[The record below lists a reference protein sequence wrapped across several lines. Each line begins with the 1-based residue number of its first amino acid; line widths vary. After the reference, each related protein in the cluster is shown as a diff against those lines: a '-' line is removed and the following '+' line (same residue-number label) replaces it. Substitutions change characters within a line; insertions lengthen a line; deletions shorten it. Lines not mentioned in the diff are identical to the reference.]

1 MAAKKMPNIKRKS
14 RQYLFK
20 NKLNKRGKSRSE
32 LLKESFFMMV
42 IGLFLLLINYL
53 IPHKIELFNSFKN
66 NVFDTFNNLL
76 QILTYS
82 LEILI
87 VLLICFSLLISI
99 FLIAGSIN
107 RIIKLILPRS
117 RKVRFR

>member
-1 MAAKKMPNIKRKS
+1 MTNIKRKS

-20 NKLNKRGKSRSE
+20 NKLNKRAKSSKE
-32 LLKESFFMMV
+32 LIKESFFMMIV
-42 IGLFLLLINYL
+42 GLFLLLINYF

-66 NVFDTFNNLL
+66 NVIGILNNLL
-76 QILTYS
+76 EIFSYL

-87 VLLICFSLLISI
+87 VLLVCFTFLISL

-107 RIIKLILPRS
+107 RIVKLLLSRS
-117 RKVRFR
+117 RKIRFR

>member
-1 MAAKKMPNIKRKS
+1 MPNIKRKS

-20 NKLNKRGKSRSE
+20 NKLNKRIKSRRE
-32 LLKESFFMMV
+32 LIKESFFMMI

-53 IPHKIELFNSFKN
+53 IPQKGELFNSFKN
-66 NVFDTFNNLL
+66 NIIDTLNNFLE
-76 QILTYS
+76 IISYS

-87 VLLICFSLLISI
+87 VLLICLTLLVSI

-107 RIIKLILPRS
+107 RIVKLLLPRS
-117 RKVRFR
+117 RNIRFR